1 MRQLGLALVDLML
14 IFNLVLFGLV
24 LVDLGR
30 PDDEGLMMS
39 QDILLDSELN
49 HLSGLAH

>member
-1 MRQLGLALVDLML
+1 M
-14 IFNLVLFGLV
+14 LVLDLILISLV

-30 PDDEGLMMS
+30 PDNEGLMMS

>member
-24 LVDLGR
+24 LVDLSR

-39 QDILLDSELN
+39 QDILLDSELH
-49 HLSGLAH
+49 HLGRLTH

>member
-1 MRQLGLALVDLML
+1 MALVDLML
-14 IFNLVLFGLV
+14 VFYLVLLGLV
-24 LVDLGR
+24 LVDLSR
-30 PDDEGLMMS
+30 PDDEGLVMS